1 MTEPQHKIPL
11 LKRNWVQNLLTLLLV
26 LVIYLAIRPF
36 MQGEVIEGKAPELN
50 TTSITGQPIQ
60 LAHYQG
66 QPVLIHFWA
75 TWCPICDFAKDGIEQ
90 VAKDY
95 AVINIATQSDDDTAL
110 IAYAKSNQMNADIIV
125 NDQEG
130 QLMKRFGARAVP
142 ASFLV
147 DKDGNIAFVEVG
159 YSTSIGLKLRLWW
172 LSH

>member
-11 LKRNWVQNLLTLLLV
+11 LKRNWVQNLLTLLLI
-26 LVIYLAIRPF
+26 LAIYLAIRPF
-36 MQGEVIEGKAPELN
+36 MQGDVIEGEAPNLN

-60 LAHYQG
+60 LANYQG

-95 AVINIATQSDDDTAL
+95 QVINIATQSNDDATL
-110 IAYAKSNQMNADIIV
+110 QAYAKANQMNADIIV
-125 NDQEG
+125 NDQDG

-172 LSH
+172 LSL

>member
-1 MTEPQHKIPL
+1 MTESQHKIPL
-11 LKRNWVQNLLTLLLV
+11 LKRNWVQNLLTLLLI
-26 LVIYLAIRPF
+26 LAIYLAIRPF
-36 MQGEVIEGKAPELN
+36 MQGDVIEGKAPNLN

-60 LAHYQG
+60 LANYQG

-95 AVINIATQSDDDTAL
+95 QVINIATQSNDDAA
-110 IAYAKSNQMNADIIV
+110 IQAYAEANQMNADIIV
-125 NDQEG
+125 NDQDG

-172 LSH
+172 LSL

>member
-1 MTEPQHKIPL
+1 MTESQHKIPL
-11 LKRNWVQNLLTLLLV
+11 LKRNWVQNLLTLLLI
-26 LVIYLAIRPF
+26 LAIYLAIRPF
-36 MQGEVIEGKAPELN
+36 MQGDVIEGKAPNLN

-60 LAHYQG
+60 LANYQG

-75 TWCPICDFAKDGIEQ
+75 TWCPICDFAKDGIEE

-95 AVINIATQSDDDTAL
+95 QVINIATQSNDDAA
-110 IAYAKSNQMNADIIV
+110 IQAYAEANQMNADIIV
-125 NDQEG
+125 NDQDG

-172 LSH
+172 LSL